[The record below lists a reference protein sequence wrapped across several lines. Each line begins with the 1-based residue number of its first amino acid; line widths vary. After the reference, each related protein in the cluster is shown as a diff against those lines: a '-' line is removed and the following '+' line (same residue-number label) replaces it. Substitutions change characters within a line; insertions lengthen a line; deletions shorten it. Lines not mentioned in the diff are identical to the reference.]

1 MKSRR
6 LFIKKGVLSAGIPLF
21 VPNTELFSIFK
32 NTPSDQLN
40 IVFIQTYK
48 YI

>member
-6 LFIKKGVLSAGIPLF
+6 SFIKKGILSTSITLF

-40 IVFIQTYK
+40 IVFI
-48 YI
+48 